1 MTDWV
6 KKVRRIPT
14 KQQITLRLDK
24 DVIDFFKDA
33 GAGYQTVM
41 NAVLRAYVDHHLVRR
56 RLDDPDRGQ
65 TDWERVRS
73 LTDEEIEKAVAN
85 DPDAAPIITD
95 FSAFRIVKA
104 EKP

>member
-1 MTDWV
+1 MADWV
-6 KKVRRIPT
+6 KKVRLIPP
-14 KQQITLRLDK
+14 KQQLTLRLDK

-56 RLDDPDRGQ
+56 SLDDPNRGH

-73 LTDEEIEKAVAN
+73 LTDEDIEKAIAN
-85 DPDAAPIITD
+85 DPDAAPITTD
-95 FSAFRIVKA
+95 FSAAKIVRA
-104 EKP
+104 GQR